1 MIGKFF
7 IDHPVLAIVISLVIV
22 IAGGA
27 SIFTLPIAQYPE
39 IAPPTVQVS
48 ASYIGADAT
57 TVMQSVAAPI
67 EQQVNGAPNMI
78 YMQSKST
85 NDGNYVLTCTFA
97 VGTDLD
103 IAAVDVQN
111 RVTQA
116 SASLPSAVTQAGVTV
131 QKQSTSIVLIVSLTS
146 PDKTYDDL
154 FLANYATTNM
164 ADEISRLPGVGI
176 VSVTGASAFAMRFWV
191 KPDHLA
197 QLGITA
203 NDLISAINAQN
214 VQAPVGGFGQP
225 PTGKT
230 QQFQYTATAKGRLT
244 SVAEFEN
251 IILRSQSNGAVL
263 HLKDVARTELGAQD
277 YSTSATINGL
287 PSSAILIYQLPGSN
301 ALDVAKEV
309 RKTLQD
315 MAKTFPPGL
324 QYDVTLDT
332 TSFVS
337 ASIKEVLITLCEAMA
352 LVIIVVFVFLGNWRA
367 TLIPVLAVPVSLIGT
382 FAAFV
387 ILHFSIN
394 LLTLFAMILAIGLV
408 IDDAIVVVEAVE
420 RRIEEGL
427 DPKEATR
434 KAMDDVSAAVIG
446 IALVLVSVFV
456 PVAFLG
462 GITGQLYKQ
471 FALTLAISVLLSA
484 FVALSL
490 TPALCSSMLKP
501 QKESK
506 GLWGWFEAGFNRVFE
521 RATNGYVS
529 ANRWIIRFAPV
540 AILVLVVIDAA
551 TFGLFKRLP
560 SAFLP
565 DEDLGYA
572 IVNVQLADAVA
583 LPQTEA
589 ALQRAQQIIRG
600 IPGVDKVVAL
610 SGFGI
615 LAGAN
620 TSNVGT
626 CFVTLKPWDQRTA
639 ATESAQAIIGQINM
653 RLGSIP
659 EATIFAVN
667 PPPISGLGVS
677 GGVALEVED
686 KTGSDLV
693 FLEGAANQLL
703 AASRRKPDVG
713 MIFSTF
719 RPHVPQYRLTPD
731 REKISELGLT
741 PTDVFQTLQ
750 IYLGSS
756 YVNQFNLYGRVWRVY
771 VEAESQYRE
780 KPEDLDRIYIRSS
793 QNKMIPLST
802 IVTSAS
808 STGPD
813 SLVRYDMYPA
823 AEIQAQP
830 AEGRSSGQL
839 IAALNEASTA
849 MPSGAAFEW
858 TGTAFQENESGSQQM
873 IVLSLAV
880 LLMFLCLGALYESW
894 AIPFSILLGI
904 PIGIFGAFVAISL
917 RHYNDDVYVQIG
929 LVMLIGLA
937 AKNAI
942 LIVEYAKEQR
952 DKNGLELVEAAIL
965 GAKLR
970 FRPILM
976 TSFAFILGV
985 FPMVVASGAGA
996 GSRHSLGTT
1005 VCFGML
1011 AATSIAIF
1019 LIPVLYVLVE
1029 RLSDKLTRS
1038 KPAPTATT
1046 APALVPEGSKA

>member
-7 IDHPVLAIVISLVIV
+7 IGHPVLAIVISLVIV

-48 ASYIGADAT
+48 ANFIGADAT
-57 TVMQSVAAPI
+57 TVMESVAAPI
-67 EQQVNGAPNMI
+67 EQQVNGSPNMI

-116 SASLPSAVTQAGVTV
+116 SASLPAAVTQAGVTV
-131 QKQSTSIVLIVSLTS
+131 QKQSTSIVVIASLTS
-146 PDKTYDDL
+146 PDNSYDEL
-154 FLANYATTNM
+154 FLSNYATTSM

-191 KPDHLA
+191 KPDRLA
-197 QLGITA
+197 QLGVTA
-203 NDLISAINAQN
+203 SDIIGAIGGQN

-225 PTGKT
+225 PSPKGQK
-230 QQFQYTATAKGRLT
+230 FQYTATAKGRLT
-244 SVAEFEN
+244 TVEEFEN
-251 IILRSQSNGAVL
+251 IIVRSQANGAVL

-277 YSTSATINGL
+277 YSTSATVSGR
-287 PSSAILIYQLPGSN
+287 PSSDLLVYQLPGSN
-301 ALDVAKEV
+301 ALDVSKAV
-309 RKTLQD
+309 RKKLAE
-315 MAKTFPPGL
+315 MSKSFPAGL

-332 TSFVS
+332 TNFVS

-352 LVIIVVFVFLGNWRA
+352 LVIVVVFVFLGNWRA

-382 FAAFV
+382 FAFFV
-387 ILHFSIN
+387 ILSFSIN

-427 DPKEATR
+427 DPKEAAE

-446 IALVLVSVFV
+446 IAMVLASVFI

-490 TPALCSSMLKP
+490 TPALCTLMLRPK
-501 QKESK
+501 KESK
-506 GLWGWFEAGFNRVFE
+506 GLVGRAEAGFNRFFD

-540 AILVLVVIDAA
+540 AILVLFCIYAGTIFLVKKI
-551 TFGLFKRLP
+551 P

-565 DEDLGYA
+565 QEDLGYA

-583 LPQTEA
+583 LDQTQA
-589 ALQRAQQIIRG
+589 TMQRAQRIIGG
-600 IPGVDKVVAL
+600 IPGVETEVAI
-610 SGFGI
+610 SGLGLI
-615 LAGAN
+615 AGAN

-626 CFVTLKPWDQRTA
+626 IFVILKPWDQRKA
-639 ATESAQAIIGQINM
+639 ASESADAIIGQMNM
-653 RLGSIP
+653 RLSSIP

-677 GGVALEVED
+677 GGVAMEVED
-686 KTGSDLV
+686 KKGDLP
-693 FLEGAANQLL
+693 FLESSANRLL
-703 AASRRKPDVG
+703 AATRGKPDIG
-713 MIFSTF
+713 FIFSSY
-719 RPHVPQYRLTPD
+719 RPHVPQYRLDPD
-731 REKISELGLT
+731 REKISSLGLNLN
-741 PTDVFQTLQ
+741 DVFQTLQ
-750 IYLGSS
+750 IYLGSY

-771 VEAESQYRE
+771 VEAEAQYRE
-780 KPEDLDRIYIRSS
+780 KPEDLDRIYIRGS
-793 QNKMIPLST
+793 QNLMIPLST
-802 IVTSAS
+802 IVTSND

-813 SLVRYDMYPA
+813 SLMRYNMYPS

-830 AEGRSSGQL
+830 GPGSSSGQL
-839 IAALNEASTA
+839 IAAVEQAAKSLPA
-849 MPSGAAFEW
+849 GAAFEW
-858 TGTAFQENESGSQQM
+858 TGTAFQEKESGSQQTV
-873 IVLSLAV
+873 VLALAV
-880 LLMFLCLGALYESW
+880 LLMFLCLAALYESW
-894 AIPFSILLGI
+894 TIPFSILLGI
-904 PIGIFGAFVAISL
+904 PIGIFGAFVAIFL
-917 RHYNDDVYVQIG
+917 RHYTDDVYVQIG

-952 DKNGLELVEAAIL
+952 DKEGLELVEAAIL

-985 FPMVVASGAGA
+985 FPMVIAGGAGA
-996 GSRHSLGTT
+996 GSRHSLGTA

-1029 RLSDKLTRS
+1029 RLSAKLTGTA
-1038 KPAPTATT
+1038 KAPLPT
-1046 APALVPEGSKA
+1046 PVPESGQA